1 MEAGSLP
8 MDERQLMGGRPTD
21 DDHNC
26 HNDHDNHN
34 YHNHHDNQDDHIDKT
49 IKVMEA
55 ESMPMDQ
62 GQLMGG
68 RPTDAYQS
76 RS

>member
-8 MDERQLMGGRPTD
+8 MDERQLMGGRPPD

-34 YHNHHDNQDDHIDKT
+34 YHNHHDNQDDH
-49 IKVMEA
+49 
-55 ESMPMDQ
+55 
-62 GQLMGG
+62 
-68 RPTDAYQS
+68 
-76 RS
+76 